1 MAKILL
7 VEDDEMLGQI
17 ITEAL
22 KVEGYVVD
30 WETDGDMGSQMLKS
44 YKYDLVILDWELP
57 TMCGPEICR
66 EFRDRGGKAPIL
78 FLTHRQNISDKD
90 IGFSSG
96 GDDYLT
102 KPFHIKE
109 LQMRIRALLRRPKDL
124 FEDEHEVGPMRL
136 NAANHKFYISGEEV
150 SLSKIEFAL
159 MDFFMRNV
167 GVVFSS
173 EAILDRVW
181 PAESTRSPDTLRTCI
196 QRLRKKI
203 SIPGKDSVIVTVHGV
218 GYKFEV

>member
-17 ITEAL
+17 ISESL
-22 KVEGYVVD
+22 KNESYIVD
-30 WETDGDMGSQMLKS
+30 WEQDGDMGCQMLKS
-44 YKYDLVILDWELP
+44 YKYDLIILDWELP
-57 TMCGPEICR
+57 TMSGPEICR
-66 EFRDRGGKAPIL
+66 EYRSRNGKTPVL

-90 IGFSSG
+90 TGFSSG

-124 FEDEHEVGPMRL
+124 VEEDLKVGTMRI
-136 NAANHKFYISGEEV
+136 NTVNHKFYISDEEV

-167 GVVFSS
+167 GVVFSA

-181 PAESTRSPDTLRTCI
+181 PASSTRSPDTLRTCI
-196 QRLRKKI
+196 QRLRSKI
-203 SIPGKDSVIVTVHGV
+203 SIEGKDSAIVTVHGV

>member
-7 VEDDEMLGQI
+7 VEDDEMLGQVI
-17 ITEAL
+17 SESL
-22 KVEGYVVD
+22 KVESYIVD
-30 WETDGDMGSQMLKS
+30 WETDGDIGFHMLKS

-57 TMCGPEICR
+57 TMTGPEICR
-66 EFRDRGGKAPIL
+66 GFRDQGGKTPIL
-78 FLTHRQNISDKD
+78 FLTHRQNLSDKD
-90 IGFSSG
+90 VGFSSG

-102 KPFHIKE
+102 KPFHIEE
-109 LQMRIRALLRRPKDL
+109 LQMRIRALLRRSKEL
-124 FEDEHEVGPMRL
+124 FEDALEVGPMQI
-136 NAANHKFYISGEEV
+136 NSANHKFYISGEEV

-159 MDFFMRNV
+159 MDFFMRNQ

-203 SIPGKDSVIVTVHGV
+203 SIPGQDSVIVTVHGV